1 MNIPTYFA
9 RFLKEIRLTSNQV
22 NDLIK
27 GHTTLRKRLEE
38 DEEMSKIIVS
48 TFLQGSYRRSTAV
61 RPKGESRSDVDVI
74 VVTKLSMEEYS
85 NPEDALQVFVPFM
98 EKYYAGKYKIQGR
111 SIGIS
116 LSYVD
121 LDVVI
126 TAAPSES
133 EEGILESISVTDTR
147 ALEEIETWTL
157 KKSWAVLDETLDSNF
172 VWKTYSNENEP
183 EWKSVPLWIPDR
195 EAKEWKQTDPL
206 AQIKWTQEKNK
217 SCNRH
222 YVNVVK
228 ALKWWRRLNDVPKYP
243 KGYPFEHLIG
253 LCCPDDISSV
263 GQGVTEV
270 LEAIVND
277 YPTKPFMADHGVPEH
292 DVMGRVTDEEY
303 DEFYKLIQEAAIIS
317 RKATDATTVKE
328 SAEEWNKLFG
338 SKFPTSE
345 ATTDTDNRASVG
357 FSKRENPT
365 TPNIVGGRFG

>member
-9 RFLKEIRLTSNQV
+9 RFLKEIRLTENQV
-22 NDLIK
+22 DDLIK
-27 GHTTLRKRLEE
+27 GHTTLRKRLKE
-38 DEEMSKIIVS
+38 DEDMSKIIVS

-61 RPKGESRSDVDVI
+61 RPKGDSRSDVDVI

-85 NPEDALQVFVPFM
+85 NPEDAINVLKPFM
-98 EKYYAGKYKIQGR
+98 EKYYAGKYQIQGR

-133 EEGILESISVTDTR
+133 EEGILESASVTDMR
-147 ALEEIETWTL
+147 ALEDIETWSL
-157 KKSWAVLDETLDSNF
+157 KGSWEVLNETIEASSIF
-172 VWKTYSNENEP
+172 KTYSNANEP
-183 EWKSVPLWIPDR
+183 EWKTVPLWIPDR
-195 EAKEWKQTDPL
+195 EAEEWKQTDPL

-228 ALKWWRRLNDVPKYP
+228 ALKWWRRINNVPKHP
-243 KGYPFEHLIG
+243 KGYPLEHLIG
-253 LCCPDDISSV
+253 LCCPDGIQSV

-270 LEAIVND
+270 LEAIVNN
-277 YPTKPFMADHGVPEH
+277 YSTKPVMADHGVPEH

-303 DEFYKLIQEAAIIS
+303 KEFYELVKKAAEIA
-317 RKATDATTVKE
+317 RKASDATTVKE
-328 SAEEWNKLFG
+328 SAAEWNKLFG

-345 ATTDTDNRASVG
+345 ATSTNNQSSSVV
-357 FSKRENPT
+357 FSKRENPIST
-365 TPNIVGGRFG
+365 DIVGGRFG

>member
-9 RFLKEIRLTSNQV
+9 RFLKEIRLTENQV

-27 GHTTLRKRLEE
+27 GHTTLRKRLKE
-38 DEEMSKIIVS
+38 DEDMSKIIVS

-61 RPKGESRSDVDVI
+61 RPKGDSRSDVDVI
-74 VVTKLSMEEYS
+74 LVTKLSMEEYS
-85 NPEDALQVFVPFM
+85 NPEDAINVLKPFM
-98 EKYYAGKYKIQGR
+98 EKHYAGKYQIQGR

-133 EEGILESISVTDTR
+133 EEGILESASVTDMR
-147 ALEEIETWTL
+147 ALEDIETWSL
-157 KKSWAVLDETLDSNF
+157 KGSWEVLNETIETSSIF
-172 VWKTYSNENEP
+172 KTYSNANEP
-183 EWKSVPLWIPDR
+183 EWKTVPLWIPDR
-195 EAKEWKQTDPL
+195 DAEEWKQTDPL

-228 ALKWWRRLNDVPKYP
+228 ALKWWRRINNVPKHP
-243 KGYPFEHLIG
+243 KGYPLEHLIG
-253 LCCPDDISSV
+253 LCCPDGIQSV

-270 LEAIVND
+270 LEAIVNN
-277 YPTKPFMADHGVPEH
+277 YSTKPVMSDHGVPEH
-292 DVMGRVTDEEY
+292 DVMGRITEEEY
-303 DEFYKLIQEAAIIS
+303 GEFYELVKKAAEIA
-317 RKATDATTVKE
+317 RKASDATTVKE

-345 ATTDTDNRASVG
+345 ATTANNQSSSLV
-357 FSKRENPT
+357 FSKRESPISSD
-365 TPNIVGGRFG
+365 IVGGRFG

>member
-9 RFLKEIRLTSNQV
+9 RFLKEIRLTENQV
-22 NDLIK
+22 DDLIK
-27 GHTTLRKRLEE
+27 GHTTLRNRLEE
-38 DEEMSKIIVS
+38 DEEISKIIVS

-85 NPEDALQVFVPFM
+85 NPEDALQKFVPFM
-98 EKYYAGKYKIQGR
+98 EKHYAGKYEIQGR

-133 EEGILESISVTDTR
+133 EEGILESDSVTDLR
-147 ALEEIETWTL
+147 SLEDIETWSL
-157 KKSWAVLDETLDSNF
+157 KKSWEVLNETMDSSS
-172 VWKTYSNENEP
+172 VLKTYSNVNEP

-195 EAKEWKQTDPL
+195 EAEEWKQTDPL

-228 ALKWWRRLNDVPKYP
+228 ALKWWRRLNNVPKYP

-253 LCCPDDISSV
+253 MCCPDDIQSV

-270 LEAIVND
+270 LEKIVSD
-277 YPTKPFMADHGVPEH
+277 YSTKPIMPDHGVPDH
-292 DVMGRVTDEEY
+292 DVMARVSDEEY
-303 DEFYKLIQEAAIIS
+303 KDFYEIIKEAAVIA

-328 SAEEWNKLFG
+328 SAEAWNELFG
-338 SKFPTSE
+338 SKFKLPETSNSISKE
-345 ATTDTDNRASVG
+345 SSG
-357 FSKRENPT
+357 SFSARVDPIPDEIK
-365 TPNIVGGRFG
+365 GGRFG

>member
-9 RFLKEIRLTSNQV
+9 RFLKEIRLTDNQV
-22 NDLIK
+22 SELIT
-27 GHTTLRKRLEE
+27 GHSTLRKRLSE
-38 DEEMSKIIVS
+38 DEDLSKIIVS

-74 VVTKLSMEEYS
+74 VVTRLSMEEYS
-85 NPEDALQVFVPFM
+85 DPADALQVFVPFM
-98 EKYYAGKYKIQGR
+98 EKHYEGKYEIQGR

-133 EEGILESISVTDTR
+133 EEGILESSSVTDTR
-147 ALEEIETWTL
+147 ALDEVDIWSL
-157 KKSWAVLDETLDSNF
+157 KKSWTVINEDNNTDAVLRTESNDTESE
-172 VWKTYSNENEP
+172 WKT
-183 EWKSVPLWIPDR
+183 VPLWIPDR
-195 EAKEWKQTDPL
+195 EAEEWKQTDPL
-206 AQIKWTQEKNK
+206 AQIKWTRDKNK

-228 ALKWWRRLNDVPKYP
+228 ALKWWRRINNIPKHP

-253 LCCPDDISSV
+253 LCCPDDIQSV

-270 LEAIVND
+270 LEGIVND
-277 YPTKPFMADHGVPEH
+277 YTNKPVMPDHGVPDH
-292 DVMGRVTDEEY
+292 DVMARVTDEHY
-303 DEFYKLIQEAAIIS
+303 NEFYELIKIAANIA

-328 SAEEWNKLFG
+328 SAEAWNELFG
-338 SKFPTSE
+338 SKFPVSE
-345 ATTDTDNRASVG
+345 ATNNIVKSSEAG
-357 FSKRENPT
+357 FSERTNPKPDQIT
-365 TPNIVGGRFG
+365 GARFG

>member
-9 RFLKEIRLTSNQV
+9 RFLKEIRLTGNQV
-22 NDLIK
+22 NDLIT
-27 GHTTLRKRLEE
+27 GHTTLRNRLEE

-98 EKYYAGKYKIQGR
+98 EKHYAGKYKIQGR

-133 EEGILESISVTDTR
+133 EEGILESNSVTDAR

-157 KKSWAVLDETLDSNF
+157 KKSWAVLGETLDSSS
-172 VWKTYSNENEP
+172 VWKTYSNANEP

-228 ALKWWRRLNDVPKYP
+228 TLKWWRRLNHLPKYP

-253 LCCPDDISSV
+253 LCCPDDIGSV

-277 YPTKPFMADHGVPEH
+277 HPTKPFMADHGVPSH

-303 DEFYKLIQEAAIIS
+303 DEFYKLIQEAAVIA

-345 ATTDTDNRASVG
+345 ATTDMDNRVSVG
-357 FSKRENPT
+357 FSKRDNPT

>member
-9 RFLKEIRLTSNQV
+9 RFLKEIRLTENQE

-27 GHTTLRKRLEE
+27 GHTTLRKRLNE
-38 DEEMSKIIVS
+38 DEDISKIIVS

-61 RPKGESRSDVDVI
+61 RPKGDNRSDVDVI

-98 EKYYAGKYKIQGR
+98 DKHYAGKYEIQGR

-133 EEGILESISVTDTR
+133 EEGILESASVTDMR
-147 ALEEIETWTL
+147 SLEDLDTWTL
-157 KKSWAVLDETLDSNF
+157 KKSWRVLDETFDSSF
-172 VWKTYSNENEP
+172 ILKTYSNASEP

-195 EAKEWKQTDPL
+195 DAKEWKQTDPL

-253 LCCPDDISSV
+253 LCCPDDITSV

-270 LEAIVND
+270 LEGIVNNHSI
-277 YPTKPFMADHGVPEH
+277 KPIMPDHGVPEH
-292 DVMGRVTDEEY
+292 DVMGRVTEEEY
-303 DEFYKLIQEAAIIS
+303 EQFYQLIKDAAVIA
-317 RKATDATTVKE
+317 RRATDATTVKE

-345 ATTDTDNRASVG
+345 ASTSKNESNSVS
-357 FSKRENPT
+357 FSKREIQT
-365 TPNIVGGRFG
+365 TPNVMGGRFG

>member
-9 RFLKEIRLTSNQV
+9 RFLKEIRLTENQV

-27 GHTTLRKRLEE
+27 GHTTLRNRLEE
-38 DEEMSKIIVS
+38 DEDLSKIIVS

-61 RPKGESRSDVDVI
+61 RPKGDSRSDVDVI

-98 EKYYAGKYKIQGR
+98 DKHYAGKYEIQGR

-133 EEGILESISVTDTR
+133 EEGILESNSVTDMR
-147 ALEEIETWTL
+147 ALEDIETWSL
-157 KKSWAVLDETLDSNF
+157 KKSWEVLEETLDTSS
-172 VWKTYSNENEP
+172 VLRTYSNANEP

-228 ALKWWRRLNDVPKYP
+228 ALKWWRRSNDVPKYP

-253 LCCPDDISSV
+253 LCCPDDIQSV

-270 LEAIVND
+270 LEEIVNNH
-277 YPTKPFMADHGVPEH
+277 PTKPVMPDHGVPDH
-292 DVMGRVTDEEY
+292 GVMGRVTNEEY
-303 DEFYKLIQEAAIIS
+303 EEFYQLIKEAAVIA
-317 RKATDATTVKE
+317 RRATDATTVKE

-345 ATTDTDNRASVG
+345 ATSKSENSSVG

-365 TPNIVGGRFG
+365 TQNVMGGRFG